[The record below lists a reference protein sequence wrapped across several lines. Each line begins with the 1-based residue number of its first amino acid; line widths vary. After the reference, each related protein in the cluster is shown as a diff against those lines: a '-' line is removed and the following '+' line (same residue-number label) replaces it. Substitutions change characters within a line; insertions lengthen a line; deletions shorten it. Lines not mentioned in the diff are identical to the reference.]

1 MDFETTSL
9 SGSQLFQQLK
19 STLAQYAP
27 DYAEE
32 ARQYEQAKDSLPEV
46 IRLEKVLHAAYE
58 SLFLTAMQHQKNLCQ
73 SIFTLLTKCKFR
85 CYYIAKL
92 VQTNVLDWLAVKIT
106 LWPMKSPTRFFTRHF
121 RMPTTPQTGLHVTT
135 VAHVIPTRKS
145 AIG

>member
-9 SGSQLFQQLK
+9 SGSQLFQQLQ

-58 SLFLTAMQHQKNLCQ
+58 GLFLTAMQHPKNLCQ

-92 VQTNVLDWLAVKIT
+92 IQTNVLVFKQTATREVIAWQPNSKGVKT
-106 LWPMKSPTRFFTRHF
+106 YGNYR
-121 RMPTTPQTGLHVTT
+121 
-135 VAHVIPTRKS
+135 
-145 AIG
+145 